1 MLRSV
6 SRLLINLS
14 IRTPQLMP
22 LVFDI
27 SAMTALQAVVSSST
41 TFLWMETNMDHIKPV
56 YMLNVRSK
64 ILVMLL

>member
-27 SAMTALQAVVSSST
+27 STMTALQAVVSSST

-56 YMLNVRSK
+56 YMLNVRPK
-64 ILVMLL
+64 ILVLL